1 MKEQTP
7 MQFGLELQQ
16 DVVNALNDIG
26 VKASNSNGSGNKGS
40 AGDIN
45 NELYTIECK
54 ARNVKDF
61 TIKADVWKK
70 LKNEIPFHSK
80 RLPLYVIRNAQ
91 KDTLVCMELTDFI
104 KLLEDSL
111 NGQKDY

>member
-7 MQFGLELQQ
+7 MQFGIELQQ
-16 DVVNALNDIG
+16 DVVNALESIG
-26 VKASNSNGSGNKGS
+26 IKASHTNGSGNKGS
-40 AGDIN
+40 AGDVN
-45 NELYTIECK
+45 NEYYTIECK

-80 RLPLYVIRNAQ
+80 RLPLYVLRNQ
-91 KDTLVCMELTDFI
+91 DKDTLVCLELNDFI
-104 KLLEDSL
+104 DLLKRSL
-111 NGQKDY
+111 ENGNR